1 LAPKTGIVAPKT
13 SRFWP
18 RDEGAARVLPGVRQ
32 ELVALA
38 GIAQRVVW
46 ADKLAKSL
54 AEIAAIAG
62 LRTFDV

>member
-1 LAPKTGIVAPKT
+1 LA
-13 SRFWP
+13 
-18 RDEGAARVLPGVRQ
+18 RDEDAARVLPGVRH